1 MWNVVVLHNVIY
13 GCKGFAACIFIL
25 SDHFIGIS
33 MNIAFAMHLA
43 PLWLIEGYFRYF
55 PAF

>member
-1 MWNVVVLHNVIY
+1 MWNVVILHNVIY